1 MPKRKEI
8 MEENEKIKE
17 DEKAEAYMPKK
28 EKPKLKMSRYTVM
41 LMPDSTDELKTYEI
55 TIDKIAMYVVLF
67 IAAIIIIASLIVS
80 FAVKNYRLRNDS
92 SLQTVIDNQEASNQA
107 LQSKIDEL
115 TELLQNSDDT
125 ISEMKT
131 TISELELETA
141 GLYIPTITPYKGSA
155 IMISDIIVKDSVS
168 YNCLEG
174 ATVVVTANGT
184 VEDISED
191 MYKQAVKRNAK
202 GINNGDHKNGY
213 KTKYTSTGKIKA
225 KLNDDVVRGEAIF
238 EILEDDSTFSYVVE
252 LDGKNQKAK
261 DFIAK

>member
-1 MPKRKEI
+1 MPKRKEK

-17 DEKAEAYMPKK
+17 DEKAEDYMPKK

-92 SLQTVIDNQEASNQA
+92 SLQSVIDNQEVENQA
-107 LQSKIDEL
+107 LTEKIEEL

-131 TISELELETA
+131 RISELELETA

-191 MYKQAVKRNAK
+191 MYGTTITV
-202 GINNGDHKNGY
+202 DHKNGY

-261 DFIAK
+261 DFIGN